1 MRSTIRFAG
10 LTAAAAVLAVAG
22 HAPGVAQADEAD
34 RMEFIVVS
42 HGAAA
47 DPFWSVVI
55 NGVNEAAAEMDVD
68 VTYRAPE
75 RFDMVEMQQLLDAA
89 IAADPDGIVVTIP
102 DADALGGA
110 IEEALAAGIPVI
122 SMNTGADVYADFGIL
137 AHVGQTEYEAGVGG
151 GERMAEQGVTNAIC
165 INHEVG
171 NVALDQRC
179 EGFQEGLGEDATVEV
194 LSVDPDPTDV
204 RDSVVAHITRNP
216 DVEGLLAVGPVG
228 MHPSLDALRQ
238 EGVIGDMVVGSF
250 DLSPEILEA
259 VESGEMAF
267 AIDQQQ
273 YLQGYLPIVLLKE
286 YNKYGVMPAGIVRTG
301 PGFVTQENAADVID
315 WSAEG
320 YR

>member
-1 MRSTIRFAG
+1 MRKNSSLLGSRLLG
-10 LTAAAAVLAVAG
+10 LTAAAALLAGTGA
-22 HAPGVAQADEAD
+22 AQAQDQEL
-34 RMEFIVVS
+34 EFIVVS

-55 NGVNEAAAEMDVD
+55 NGVDEAAEELDVD

-102 DADALGGA
+102 DADALGGS
-110 IEEALAAGIPVI
+110 IEEAIDAGIPVI
-122 SMNTGADVYADFGIL
+122 SMNTGADVFQDFGVL
-137 AHVGQTEYEAGVGG
+137 THVGQTEYEAGVGG
-151 GERMAEQGVTNAIC
+151 GERMAEAGVTNAVC

-179 EGFQEGLGEDATVEV
+179 EGFQEGLGEDASVEV

-204 RDSVVAHITRNP
+204 RDSVVAHLTRNP

-238 EGVIGDMVVGSF
+238 EGVIDDMVVGSF

-286 YNKYGVMPAGIVRTG
+286 FNKYGVMPAGIVRTG
-301 PGFVTQENAADVID
+301 PGFVTQDNAADVID
-315 WSAEG
+315 WSADG

>member
-1 MRSTIRFAG
+1 MRKKTGLIG
-10 LTAAAAVLAVAG
+10 LTAGAALLAGSGA
-22 HAPGVAQADEAD
+22 AQAQDMD
-34 RMEFIVVS
+34 FIVVS

-55 NGVNEAAAEMDVD
+55 NGVNEAAEELGVN

-89 IAADPDGIVVTIP
+89 IAANPDGIVVTIP
-102 DADALGGA
+102 DADALGGT
-110 IEEALAAGIPVI
+110 IEEAIAAGIPVV
-122 SMNTGADVYADFGIL
+122 SMNTGADVFQNFGVL

-151 GERMAEQGVTNAIC
+151 GERMAAAGVTSAIC

-171 NVALDQRC
+171 NVALDLRC
-179 EGFQEGLGEDATVEV
+179 EGFQDGLGDDADVEV
-194 LSVDPDPTDV
+194 LSVAPDPTDV
-204 RDSVVAHITRNP
+204 RDSVVAYLTRNP
-216 DVEGLLAVGPVG
+216 DVQGLLAVGPVG

-238 EGVIGDMVVGSF
+238 EGVIDNMVVGSF
-250 DLSPEILEA
+250 DLSPEILDA

-286 YNKYGVMPAGIVRTG
+286 YNKYGVMPSGVVRTG
-301 PGFVTQENAADVID
+301 PGFVTQDDAAAVRD